1 MAVTR
6 RSLTLLGRLRAEIG
20 ELADNAV
27 TAIGGAWADTWDQL
41 TPAWQ
46 SALDAAVDAATR
58 SGRWPSSWQLAR
70 LPEIG
75 TASWRTERA
84 VGPLVAAS
92 ARVAA
97 NAASDAVAAALAAE
111 PEILASQ
118 VRGRVAA
125 DFSRGITQARID
137 ALHQDARARVSDSTV
152 SLAADVTRAAQ
163 QTLVRGRQADA
174 GVMLGRIQTAFA
186 GGRVRALNV
195 ARTES
200 LDSYRAASGYVD
212 DVNADVV
219 PGWLW
224 ASALDLRE
232 CPGCWAMHGTL
243 HPLREPGPSGH
254 VNCRCARMSIVRITA
269 DDGTTDL
276 TSGLPDAQAR
286 FRALP
291 RADQLQ
297 VMGAARLQ
305 LLDDGDI
312 VWADLAIRRTNKGW
326 RDSYS
331 PRSVADLRRIA
342 GRRT

>member
-6 RSLTLLGRLRAEIG
+6 RSLTLLRRLRAEIG

-46 SALDAAVDAATR
+46 SATAAAFDAATR

-70 LPEIG
+70 IPQVG
-75 TASWRTERA
+75 AASWRTEQA
-84 VGPLVAAS
+84 VGPLVVAS
-92 ARVAA
+92 ARFAA

-125 DFSRGITQARID
+125 DFSRGITQGRID
-137 ALHQDARARVSDSTV
+137 ALHQDARARVGDSTA

-163 QTLVRGRQADA
+163 QTLVRGGHADA
-174 GVMLGRIQTAFA
+174 GVTLGRVQTAFA

-195 ARTES
+195 ARTET
-200 LDSYRAASGYVD
+200 LDSYRAGSGYVHE
-212 DVNADVV
+212 VNAEAIA
-219 PGWLW
+219 GWLW
-224 ASALDLRE
+224 ACALDVRA
-232 CPGCWAMHGTL
+232 CPSCWAMHNTL
-243 HPLREPGPSGH
+243 HPLREPGPWGH
-254 VNCRCARMSIVRITA
+254 QNCRCARVGLVRVTR
-269 DDGTTDL
+269 DDGSTDL
-276 TSGLPDAQAR
+276 TSGLPGAQDR

-291 RADQLQ
+291 RADQLR
-297 VMGAARLQ
+297 VMGLARLQ

-331 PRSVADLRRIA
+331 PRSVADLLRIA
-342 GRRT
+342 GHR